1 MLPGQPVTATTAWTQ
16 VSRPPATAKE
26 WTAAQSMSA
35 SRTTMAIWTR
45 LPSRQKTLLRPVK
58 RPAYGRV
65 MAVFMNMVR
74 HVRLRAVE
82 AGVGLA
88 SAH

>member
-1 MLPGQPVTATTAWTQ
+1 
-16 VSRPPATAKE
+16 
-26 WTAAQSMSA
+26 
-35 SRTTMAIWTR
+35 MAIWTR